1 MAIEHKTYRINEDAD
16 DQRLDRFL
24 RKREKGMPLSTIFKA
39 IRVGAI
45 TVNGKK
51 ATESSRIHT
60 GDEIVWRVPSAIQN
74 ISDSKNLPQQPLSS
88 AHPYHHR
95 SLPVLYEDDRIVA
108 IDKPSGVASQG
119 GGKHTSFNLIDWA
132 RNQRPHDHLH
142 MVHRLDAETSGVL
155 VLAKGE
161 KHARSLSAMWRSGHI
176 KKTYHALI
184 WGSSIA
190 STGTWIDPI
199 ARGLGK
205 EAHRSYIHPSGRPGE
220 MHWAIEER
228 CPIASHITV
237 DLQTG
242 RHHQIRVQT
251 AHHGF
256 PIIGDPIYGD
266 PKHDAETI
274 FSNGERR
281 LMLHASSISLQ
292 YSPKEIVSIE
302 APLPPLFDEVWA
314 RCVAIAKSRSEK
326 NSDTDGSDRPAS
338 Q

>member
-1 MAIEHKTYRINEDAD
+1 MAIEHKTYRIDADAD

-39 IRVGAI
+39 IRVGDI

-51 ATESSRIHT
+51 ATESSRIHD
-60 GDEIVWRVPSAIQN
+60 GDEIVWRVTSGLKKISEHNEPSHR
-74 ISDSKNLPQQPLSS
+74 PLSH

-95 SLPVLYEDDRIVA
+95 LLPILYEDSRILV

-132 RNQRPHDHLH
+132 RIQRPHDHIH

-190 STGTWIDPI
+190 STGTWVDPI

-220 MHWAIEER
+220 MRWTVDAR
-228 CPIASHITV
+228 CAVATHIIV

-251 AHHGF
+251 SHHGF

-266 PKHDAETI
+266 PIHDAKTV
-274 FSNGERR
+274 FSVGERR

-292 YSPKEIVSIE
+292 YTPKEIITVE
-302 APLPPLFDEVWA
+302 APLPSVFDDVWK
-314 RCVAIAKSRSEK
+314 RCVTIADSRS
-326 NSDTDGSDRPAS
+326 SQSADTAE
-338 Q
+338 